1 MLMDCMNSMI
11 AVTSSLA
18 HTHTEAE
25 EGAVDLITAQD
36 LYALSK
42 YTFTFISLN

>member
-1 MLMDCMNSMI
+1 MNSMI

-18 HTHTEAE
+18 HTKAK
-25 EGAVDLITAQD
+25 EGVVDLVTAQD